1 LTASLIARKFVF
13 TLDRKSSQQTNFQQ
27 DNRTPLTFPPP
38 EGGKVRKADSEWQV
52 YRTRFLIR
60 ARQLTGPL
68 EFRDALGREH
78 RGQRGDYLV
87 ESSDGTQRIAPREIF
102 EDVYVPMGSVVDK
115 WPSLTR
121 RDFSISDLK
130 RRSSA
135 RAEMPA

>member
-1 LTASLIARKFVF
+1 
-13 TLDRKSSQQTNFQQ
+13 
-27 DNRTPLTFPPP
+27 
-38 EGGKVRKADSEWQV
+38 VRKVESEWQV

-102 EDVYVPMGSVVDK
+102 EDIYVAMDSAAEKLP
-115 WPSLTR
+115 LLNR
-121 RDFSISDLK
+121 RNFPISDLK
-130 RRSSA
+130 RRTST
-135 RAEMPA
+135 RAEMLA